1 MGIRQIPNFKYQVR
15 NPTCPAATT
24 QTFKRFPLSPG
35 ERVRVRDK
43 LVLPLTASPSFPSV
57 KETLPHQTTKSHK
70 PRLFAQKSLRASGFL
85 HSFPAQRLNWA
96 SKLGNYTPT
105 VNGFFGNFP

>member
-1 MGIRQIPNFKYQVR
+1 MGIRQTLKFSNIKSAIPHV
-15 NPTCPAATT
+15 THTAHPAAAAETKPSNR
-24 QTFKRFPLSPG
+24 QQKLRPLSVPG
-35 ERVRVRDK
+35 
-43 LVLPLTASPSFPSV
+43 AFPSFPAV
-57 KETLPHQTTKSHK
+57 KEPLPHQTTKSHK